1 MSLYDKLRVDEEAT
15 NYVIYKLPEPDL
27 SKIEVDVPSYGNIS
41 NIEPLLASIRNERI
55 SSAQVTD
62 LKASFGYLESAKD
75 TREITRLW
83 KNDNVG
89 QNSLLEFN
97 GLLHKG
103 NLGHISEEIKNNY
116 MNTFA

>member
-1 MSLYDKLRVDEEAT
+1 MKGENLSFLDESKVLY
-15 NYVIYKLPEPDL
+15 
-27 SKIEVDVPSYGNIS
+27 
-41 NIEPLLASIRNERI
+41 IRL

-62 LKASFGYLESAKD
+62 LKASLGYLGSAKD

-97 GLLHKG
+97 GLLNKG
-103 NLGHISEEIKNNY
+103 NLEHISEEIKNNY